1 MKALIDAALGRS
13 RMVLASLVLIAV
25 MGALSYSTIPKEADP
40 DVNIPIIYVRMVL
53 EGISPEDAERLLVRP
68 MEHKLKA
75 IEGVKEMRSTA
86 REGGASVILEFDA
99 GFDVD
104 KALTN
109 VREKVDQAK
118 PDLPDEAEEPTV
130 HEVNVGLFPVLVVA
144 LSGAVPERAL
154 LSIARNLKDEIQSIP
169 AVLTAEL
176 SGHRDELL
184 EVVVDPA
191 RLEALQV
198 TQAEL
203 IQAVA
208 LNNRLVAAGVLDT
221 GQGRFAIKVPGLF
234 ENAGDVMDMPVKVK
248 GDGVV
253 KLGDVASVRRAF
265 KDATQFARV
274 NGRPTIAIEV
284 KKRLGTNI
292 IDTIEEVRRVVAEM
306 QSAWPAGVTVDFLQ
320 DRSTIIRTMLKDLE
334 NNAVSAILLVMVVTV
349 AALGLR
355 SSILIGI
362 AVPSS
367 LLFGMLVLDSLDFT
381 VNIVV
386 LFALILAVG
395 MLVDGATIVV
405 EYADRKM
412 VEGVPPDQAYAQA
425 AKRMAW
431 PVIASIATTL
441 AAFMPLLFWPGVV
454 GEFMKFL
461 PLTLI
466 ATMVGS
472 LLMALIFL
480 PPLGA
485 LFARPSVR
493 ERGEAR
499 NLASMETG
507 RIEDIGG
514 LTGAYAR
521 MLHAVAQH
529 PLKVVMVSAA
539 ALIGVQTIYWSLG
552 RGVEFFPD
560 VEPDQALVYVHA
572 RGNLA
577 AEEKNELVRQVETEV
592 LRVAGIKT
600 VYTRVGG
607 SNAAGGDEKSEDVI
621 GTLFLEFTDW
631 ETRPKAGQLLDEIR
645 RRAANLPGIA
655 VETKKPRAG
664 PPAVKDIQIELRA
677 RAPEHLD
684 GAAIKLRE
692 YLQGVPGLI
701 DVEDS
706 RPLPGIQWA
715 IKVDRAQ
722 AGRFGA
728 DVSTVGYVVQLV
740 TNGIKLGEYRPDD
753 SDEEIDIRVRYPLE
767 ERGIDQLDRL
777 RVQTRDGQVPISN
790 FVVRKAEPKTG
801 NLNRTDGLRALRV
814 LANVEEGLLVDDKVR
829 EIKAWLAENPLDPAV
844 TVKFKGSDKDQR
856 EAQAFLQKAFM
867 MAIFLMAIILVTQF
881 NSFYRVLLILTA
893 VIMSTVG
900 VFLGLIVTGQT
911 FGIVMT
917 GIGII
922 SLAGI
927 VVGNNIVLIDTYSIL
942 RKAGMPPLEAVWR
955 TGAQRLRPVM
965 LTTVTT
971 IVGLIP
977 MIFQVNVDFV
987 AADISVGAPSTQWW
1001 VQLSTAVAFGLTFA
1015 TCLTLIVTPCLLM
1028 LGENVGAWRTRR
1040 RDARSTR
1047 RPAGALPQAA
1057 E

>member
-1 MKALIDAALGRS
+1 MNALIDAALGRS
-13 RMVLASLVLIAV
+13 RMVLATLVLIV
-25 MGALSYSTIPKEADP
+25 LMGALSYGTIPKEADP
-40 DVNIPIIYVRMVL
+40 DVNIPIIYVRLAL

-68 MEHKLKA
+68 IEHKLKA
-75 IEGVKEMRSTA
+75 IEGVKEIRSTA
-86 REGGASVILEFDA
+86 REGGASVILKFDA
-99 GFDVD
+99 GFNADQAMID
-104 KALTN
+104 
-109 VREKVDQAK
+109 VREKVDEAK

-144 LSGAVPERAL
+144 LSGSVPERTL
-154 LSIARNLKDEIQSIP
+154 LSVARNLKDEIQGIP
-169 AVLTAEL
+169 AVLSAEL

-184 EVVVDPA
+184 EVLVDPA

-198 TQAEL
+198 TQSEL
-203 IQAVA
+203 IQAVT
-208 LNNRLVAAGVLDT
+208 LNNRLVAAGALDT

-234 ENAGDVMDMPVKVK
+234 ENPTDVMKMPVKVK

-253 KLGDVASVRRAF
+253 KLGDVASVRRSF
-265 KDATQFARV
+265 KDPTQFARV
-274 NGRPTIAIEV
+274 NGRPTIAVEV

-292 IDTIEEVRRVVAEM
+292 IDTIEEVRRVVAEVRP
-306 QSAWPAGVTVDFLQ
+306 AWPAGIQVDFLQ
-320 DRSTIIRTMLKDLE
+320 DRSTDIRTMLADLE
-334 NNAVSAILLVMVVTV
+334 NNAISAILLVMVVTV

-355 SSILIGI
+355 SSTLIGI

-367 LLFGMLVLDSLDFT
+367 FLFGMLVLDSLDFT

-412 VEGVPPDQAYAQA
+412 VEGLPRKDAYAQA

-431 PVIASIATTL
+431 PVVASVATTL

-472 LLMALIFL
+472 LLVALIFL

-485 LFARPSVR
+485 LFARPSAQDPA
-493 ERGEAR
+493 EAR

-507 RIEDIGG
+507 RIEDIRGW
-514 LTGAYAR
+514 TGAYAR
-521 MLHAVAQH
+521 MLHAVARH
-529 PLKVVMVSAA
+529 PTKVVLLAA
-539 ALIGVQTIYWSLG
+539 ATLVAVQTAYWSLG

-560 VEPDQALVYVHA
+560 VEPDRALVYVHA

-577 AEEKNELVRQVETEV
+577 SEEKNELVRQVEAEV
-592 LRVAGIKT
+592 LQVAGIRT
-600 VYTRVGG
+600 VYSRIGG
-607 SNAAGGDEKSEDVI
+607 NNAAGSDEKSEDVI

-631 ETRPKAGQLLDEIR
+631 EGRPKASHMLSEIR
-645 RRAANLPGIA
+645 ARTAGLPGLV
-655 VETKKPRAG
+655 VEAKKPRAG
-664 PPAVKDIQIELRA
+664 PPAVKDIQIELRS
-677 RAPEHLD
+677 RQPERLD
-684 GAAIKLRE
+684 GAAGRLRE
-692 YLQGVPGLI
+692 HLLTVPGLQ

-706 RPLPGIQWA
+706 RPMPGIQWA
-715 IKVDRAQ
+715 LQVDRAQ

-753 SDEEIDIRVRYPLE
+753 SDEEIDIRVRYPAE
-767 ERGIDQLDRL
+767 QRGVDQLDRL
-777 RVQTRDGQVPISN
+777 RVQTRDGLVPIAN
-790 FVVRKAEPKTG
+790 FVERKAEPRTG
-801 NLNRTDGLRALRV
+801 TLNRTDGYRALRV

-829 EIKAWLAENPLDPAV
+829 ELKAWLERHPLDPAV
-844 TVKFKGSDKDQR
+844 TVKFKGSDKDQQ
-856 EAQAFLQKAFM
+856 EAQAFLQKAFG

-881 NSFYRVLLILTA
+881 NSFYRVFLILTA
-893 VIMSTVG
+893 IIMSTVG
-900 VFLGLIVTGQT
+900 VFLGLIITGQT

-927 VVGNNIVLIDTYSIL
+927 VVGNNIVLIDTYAIL
-942 RKAGMPPLEAVWR
+942 RKAGMAPLEAVWR

-977 MIFQVNVDFV
+977 MMLQVNIDFV
-987 AADISVGAPSTQWW
+987 AADISIGAPATQWW

-1028 LGENVGAWRTRR
+1028 LGENVGAWRARR
-1040 RDARSTR
+1040 RQ
-1047 RPAGALPQAA
+1047 RPAQAGLNQALPQAA